1 MKIFLYYSVLLVF
14 LFITASLQDGLQVMS
29 FTCSE
34 NDECAEG
41 ECCLEGKCEELDECK
56 AEDYSAEN
64 KSNTWVIYVVAFGTL
79 FLILLPTFI
88 IACCCCCA
96 ASALHR
102 PAKESAH
109 INQPGPAVITKN
121 VKSIPLFY
129 RDHLSR
135 QSYINRAKFSHQSQA
150 PPPTY
155 SKFWIPTWPKTK
167 GNLFHDSLICTNN
180 VMKMNTNI

>member
-34 NDECAEG
+34 NGECAEG

-56 AEDYSAEN
+56 VEDYSAEN

-109 INQPGPAVITKN
+109 INQPGPAVITTGTIFLVNLTSTAPSSHTNLKLPHQRILN
-121 VKSIPLFY
+121 SEF
-129 RDHLSR
+129 RHDQR
-135 QSYINRAKFSHQSQA
+135 QKA
-150 PPPTY
+150 TY
-155 SKFWIPTWPKTK
+155 FMT
-167 GNLFHDSLICTNN
+167 
-180 VMKMNTNI
+180 V